1 MTKGFDIDNIDIEIP
16 KQDLTRLVKKYK
28 KLKKYQKSNLHAIE
42 KLGGKNTVIDRLIEE
57 SENFDMGWL
66 NTDDG
71 L

>member
-66 NTDDG
+66 NIDDG

>member
-57 SENFDMGWL
+57 SENFDMG
-66 NTDDG
+66 
-71 L
+71 

>member
-1 MTKGFDIDNIDIEIP
+1 MTKGFDIGNIDIEIP

-57 SENFDMGWL
+57 SENFDMG
-66 NTDDG
+66 
-71 L
+71 